1 MEIRC
6 GRRLRDENPYWIPKT
21 ETSKVC
27 RKDEDGKRRQERKQ
41 TGVLRVD
48 NKAKHGGR
56 LPELASFYKNMLFLW
71 DLFMT
76 CVLICCQK
84 QCFNLQKFA

>member
-1 MEIRC
+1 MFRSDRISSSVSS

-21 ETSKVC
+21 ENSKVC

-48 NKAKHGGR
+48 NEAKHGGR
-56 LPELASFYKNMLFLW
+56 LPELASFYENMRKLE
-71 DLFMT
+71 
-76 CVLICCQK
+76 V
-84 QCFNLQKFA
+84 